1 MNENFSF
8 CMAAEGAAGKH
19 LTSSG
24 HPADLKPGNSGS
36 PFAKKRVKRLWL
48 KWRSPESPPTQ
59 DKCVTAS
66 LIPRGSSQV
75 WQQSQNIGWIN
86 RSGQAELPA
95 EDEETSPLFY
105 LCQWKQTVENW
116 PALWSQSM
124 QRYEVTLPIWPP
136 QWPNQQKFIP
146 SMWAARGT
154 EVMPQ
159 LSTGGKRLP
168 LVFHQ
173 SVTCSSIIQHPHI
186 LISQ

>member
-1 MNENFSF
+1 MLVGNKLKEYLREKDFQLCFEDTGRKVWMMNENFSF

-105 LCQWKQTVENW
+105 LCQ
-116 PALWSQSM
+116 
-124 QRYEVTLPIWPP
+124 
-136 QWPNQQKFIP
+136 
-146 SMWAARGT
+146 
-154 EVMPQ
+154 
-159 LSTGGKRLP
+159 
-168 LVFHQ
+168 
-173 SVTCSSIIQHPHI
+173 
-186 LISQ
+186 